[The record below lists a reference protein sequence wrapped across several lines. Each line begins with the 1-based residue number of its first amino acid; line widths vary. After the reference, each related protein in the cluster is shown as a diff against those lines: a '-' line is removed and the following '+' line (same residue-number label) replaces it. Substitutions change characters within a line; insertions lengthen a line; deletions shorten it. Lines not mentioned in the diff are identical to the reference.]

1 LQRCLKVLKE
11 AADEVFSQPPEE
23 SPSLA
28 DLSSINTTVVA
39 GGGGED
45 LNESSDANKVSNKFR
60 RARMLNQ
67 RVAAADMMMERS
79 RIGDEDTHASILE
92 EGFV

>member
-1 LQRCLKVLKE
+1 MKE
-11 AADEVFSQPPEE
+11 AAEEVFSQPSE

-28 DLSSINTTVVA
+28 ELSSINTSVIN
-39 GGGGED
+39 ED

-67 RVAAADMMMERS
+67 MVAADMMEAERS
-79 RIGDEDTHASILE
+79 RVGEDTHASILE
-92 EGFV
+92 EGYVQDRSLPLPR